1 LDLEKNMIIKDD
13 HSIWCEKYR
22 PSTMETYIGNE
33 HLKSKVSIYLESGD
47 LPHLLLY
54 GRAGTGKTTLAKL
67 LVKNID
73 CDYLYINA
81 SDENNVDTV
90 RTKVKTFASTM
101 GFKDMKVII
110 LDECDYITPNAQ
122 AALRN
127 LMETFSKHCRFI
139 LTCNYVE
146 RIIDPIQSR
155 CQSFQIIPPSK
166 KEVAVHLSNIL
177 KNENVTF
184 KVDDIATI
192 INGGYP
198 DIRKV
203 INTSQRQVVKGEL
216 KLDAQEII
224 LSDYK
229 LKLLKVI
236 QTKSKTRKEIF
247 TEIRQI
253 LADAKVTDFADFF
266 RLLYDEVDTYGKG
279 HIAECILIIARYES
293 SDTHVVDKEIN
304 AMAMLIELL
313 GVIT

>member
-1 LDLEKNMIIKDD
+1 MSNTL
-13 HSIWCEKYR
+13 WVEKYR
-22 PSTMETYIGNE
+22 PSSMDTYIGNK

-54 GRAGTGKTTLAKL
+54 GKAGTGKTTLAKL
-67 LVKNID
+67 LVKNIE

-90 RTKVKTFASTM
+90 RTKVKNFASTI
-101 GFKDMKVII
+101 GFKDMKIII

-166 KEVAVHLSNIL
+166 QEVASHLYNIL
-177 KNENVTF
+177 HDEGVDF
-184 KVDDIATI
+184 QIDDIKVLV
-192 INGGYP
+192 NSGYP
-198 DIRKV
+198 DIRRV
-203 INTSQRQVVKGEL
+203 INSSQRNVVNGKL
-216 KLDAQEII
+216 KLDTSSI
-224 LSDYK
+224 LQNDYK
-229 LKLLKVI
+229 LKLLKI
-236 QTKSKTRKEIF
+236 LKPQNKKTAFKD
-247 TEIRQI
+247 IRQL
-253 LADAKVTDFADFF
+253 LADNKITDFADLF
-266 RLLYDEVDTYGKG
+266 RLLYDEVDDWGKG
-279 HIAECILIIARYES
+279 YVAECILIISRYEL
-293 SDTHVVDKEIN
+293 SDSQVVDKEIN

-313 GVIT
+313 GVTK

>member
-1 LDLEKNMIIKDD
+1 LGIE
-13 HSIWCEKYR
+13 HHGIWNEKYR
-22 PSTMETYIGNE
+22 PTSLDSYIGNE
-33 HLKSKVSIYLESGD
+33 HLKSKVSIFIETND
-47 LPHLLLY
+47 PPHLLFY
-54 GRAGTGKTTLAKL
+54 GRSGTGKTTLSKIIA
-67 LVKNID
+67 NSIE

-81 SDENNVDTV
+81 SDENSVDVV
-90 RTKVKTFASTM
+90 RDKIKGFASTL
-101 GFKDMKVII
+101 GFQALKVII

-177 KNENVTF
+177 NNENVTF

-203 INTSQRQVVKGEL
+203 INTSQRQVVNNEL

>member
-1 LDLEKNMIIKDD
+1 MITRED
-13 HSIWCEKYR
+13 HGLWVERYR

-67 LVKNID
+67 LVNNIE

-101 GFKDMKVII
+101 GFKDMKIII

-177 KNENVTF
+177 KNENVIF

-203 INTSQRQVVKGEL
+203 INTSQRQVVKNEL

-266 RLLYDEVDTYGKG
+266 RLLYDEVDTYGTG

>member
-1 LDLEKNMIIKDD
+1 MITRED
-13 HSIWCEKYR
+13 HGLWVERYR

-67 LVKNID
+67 LVKNIE

-101 GFKDMKVII
+101 GFKDMKIII

-166 KEVAVHLSNIL
+166 KEVAIHLSEIL
-177 KNENVTF
+177 TNENVKF
-184 KVDDIATI
+184 EVDDIATI
-192 INGGYP
+192 INGAYP

-203 INTSQRQVVKGEL
+203 INTSQRQVVDGIL
-216 KLDAQEII
+216 RMDAREII
-224 LSDYK
+224 LNDYK
-229 LKLLKVI
+229 LQILEVLKSS
-236 QTKSKTRKEIF
+236 KSKKETF

-266 RLLYDEVDTYGKG
+266 RLLYDEVDSYGSG
-279 HIAECILIIARYES
+279 HIAECILVIAKYEL
-293 SDTHVVDKEIN
+293 SDAQVVDKEIN
-304 AMAMLIELL
+304 VMAMIIELL
-313 GVIT
+313 RVIK